1 MIYSESLFYVR
12 HFWRT
17 DRKSFYFRCCK
28 GTQIANCFYILG
40 SNELSQSS
48 CPKEIRETGKTSQ
61 SFIFSICKGLSNWI
75 SWFKLN
81 YNKIYIDTPIPQ
93 RMDIRAFTTKFESWC
108 ICLAQA
114 RSTVQYFY
122 YCPISTIFPAVFSF
136 TSKIKCVKVWIN
148 QS

>member
-1 MIYSESLFYVR
+1 MIYSESLFYIR

-75 SWFKLN
+75 FWFKRN
-81 YNKIYIDTPIPQ
+81 HNKIYVDTPIPQ
-93 RMDIRAFTTKFESWC
+93 RTDIRAFTTKFESDVYAWLKQDQPVNTS
-108 ICLAQA
+108 ITALSQP
-114 RSTVQYFY
+114 SSQLYFHLLL
-122 YCPISTIFPAVFSF
+122 
-136 TSKIKCVKVWIN
+136 K
-148 QS
+148 